1 VGGLATRSRFRTA
14 RPSKIKSTKLR
25 KKVDTTKII
34 DVAQEAPS
42 IDMLIELSELQLALV
57 GGGIGNTTP
66 I

>member
-1 VGGLATRSRFRTA
+1 
-14 RPSKIKSTKLR
+14 
-25 KKVDTTKII
+25 VDTTKII